1 VKLKTDHPGTI
12 FAEEHPTNQPERTQ
26 TMALSNEEAIAS
38 LNATNETLGKV
49 SAETD
54 ALLKEIQRLND
65 VINNLPTGTIS
76 PELEAA
82 IAAVDTRAKAI
93 DDLVADVPPPAK

>member
-1 VKLKTDHPGTI
+1 MTT
-12 FAEEHPTNQPERTQ
+12 AEAVT
-26 TMALSNEEAIAS
+26 A

-49 SAETD
+49 ASETD

-65 VINNLPTGTIS
+65 ALANAGGTIT

-82 IAAVDTRAKAI
+82 IAAVDTRAKSI
-93 DDLVADVPPPAK
+93 DDLVADVPPPV